1 MKYLPLPAE
10 MFIYNRKRLAEQL
23 PEGAMAIFNANDIM
37 PTNGDGTMPF
47 KQNSDL
53 FHQSGVDQEDA
64 ILVIFPAAFRK
75 EHREILFLTETNEHI
90 ARWEGEKLSKTQAT
104 KRSGI
109 ENVIWLNQFPAMLK
123 SLMSEAHTVYLN
135 SNEHLRANNPVE
147 TRDMRFARELQ
158 AKYPT
163 HQYGRLAPIMH
174 RIRSVKSSHEIDVMR
189 KAADITTNAYNRV
202 LRTIKP
208 GIPEYVLEATFMH
221 EFLSSRSDGF
231 AYTPIIASGKN
242 ACVLHYIENND
253 VCNDGELILFDVGA
267 VYANHCCDVTRCFP
281 VNGKFTARQ
290 KEVYSAVLR
299 VQKACFD
306 LLKPGVYLDD
316 YHKQVGELMTEE
328 LLRLKLI
335 TQDEVANQDPKW
347 PAYKKYFMHGTSH
360 FIGLDTHDV
369 GLWTEPIQEGMI
381 FTVEPG
387 IYIPEEG
394 LGIRIED
401 DLVIT
406 KDGYENLTAGIPK
419 EIEEIEEGMR
429 G

>member
-10 MFIYNRKRLAEQL
+10 MFVHNRKKLVAQL
-23 PEGAMAIFNANDIM
+23 PEGALAIFNANDIM

-47 KQNSDL
+47 KQNSNL
-53 FHQSGVDQEDA
+53 FHQSGVDQEDT
-64 ILVIFPAAFRK
+64 ILVIFPGAFRK
-75 EHREILFLTETNEHI
+75 AHQEILFITETNEHI
-90 ARWEGEKLSKTQAT
+90 ARWEGEKLSKELAT
-104 KRSGI
+104 ERSGI
-109 ENVIWLNQFPAMLK
+109 KNVQWLDQFPVLLK
-123 SLMSEAHTVYLN
+123 SLMSEADTVYLN
-135 SNEHLRANNPVE
+135 SNEHLRANNPAE

-158 AKYPT
+158 AKYPL
-163 HQYGRLAPIMH
+163 HQYRRLAPIMH
-174 RIRSVKSSHEIDVMR
+174 RIRSVKSKHEIEVMR
-189 KAADITTNAYNRV
+189 KAAEITTNAYNRV
-202 LRTIKP
+202 LHTIKP

-281 VNGKFTARQ
+281 VNGKFTDRQ

-306 LLKPGVYLDD
+306 LLRPGVYLDD
-316 YHKQVGELMTEE
+316 YHKQAGELMTEE
-328 LLRLKLI
+328 LLKLNLI
-335 TQDEVANQDPKW
+335 TKEEVANQNPDW

-369 GLWTEPIQEGMI
+369 GLWT
-381 FTVEPG
+381 
-387 IYIPEEG
+387 
-394 LGIRIED
+394 
-401 DLVIT
+401 
-406 KDGYENLTAGIPK
+406 
-419 EIEEIEEGMR
+419 
-429 G
+429 